1 MLQEEMKNLS
11 STDLKWRKTQSLYGD
26 SPFLVPCLFNAGCTT
41 GKHGI
46 TALEI
51 EKDSIS
57 LVYWTDGSNDRP
69 YITAEALGV
78 DVLDDRW
85 HRYVLHRE
93 KIEDLFTRIRL
104 LGGA

>member
-1 MLQEEMKNLS
+1 MLQKEMKNLS
-11 STDLKWRKTQSLYGD
+11 AADLKRRKTQSLYGD

-41 GKHGI
+41 GRHGI

-51 EKDSIS
+51 ENDSIL
-57 LVYWTDGSNDRP
+57 LVYWTDGPNNRP
-69 YITAEALGV
+69 YITGEALQV

-93 KIEDLFTRIRL
+93 KIEHLFTRIRL
-104 LGGA
+104 LGGV